1 MDLLL
6 FEMNSVALED
16 LAERDSVLST
26 RNVAILAVSA
36 SRMERL
42 RVASG
47 SSLLSKVSVQSRKRQ
62 SGQASSAE
70 NHLLRVSECLKY
82 RALGLQHLNRGV
94 TLLSETLQRGTIE
107 QDEMCCVEEHI

>member
-47 SSLLSKVSVQSRKRQ
+47 SSPLSVQTRMRQ
-62 SGQASSAE
+62 SSQASSAE
-70 NHLLRVSECLKY
+70 NHLLRVSECLRY

-94 TLLSETLQRGTIE
+94 TLLSETLQQGTIE